1 MTDKDMRKGI
11 KMAAS
16 VLEYPAHKGIKINQI
31 DTHSFRA
38 GGANS
43 LHMAGYLDRQIQK
56 MGRWRS
62 DTFKEY
68 ISDSLSTFSDGMS
81 TAMKK
86 KFNFVNIAG
95 GTLTDVT
102 TKVVATQY
110 TAHASAE

>member
-1 MTDKDMRKGI
+1 MRKGI
-11 KMAAS
+11 KMAAA
-16 VLEYPAHKGIKINQI
+16 VLDYPTNKGIVVSQI

-38 GGANS
+38 GGANA
-43 LHMAGYLDRQIQK
+43 LHMAGYVDRQIQK

-81 TAMKK
+81 KDMKR

-95 GTLTDVT
+95 GALTDVT
-102 TKVVATQY
+102 TSMVATKY
-110 TAHASAE
+110 TALASAA